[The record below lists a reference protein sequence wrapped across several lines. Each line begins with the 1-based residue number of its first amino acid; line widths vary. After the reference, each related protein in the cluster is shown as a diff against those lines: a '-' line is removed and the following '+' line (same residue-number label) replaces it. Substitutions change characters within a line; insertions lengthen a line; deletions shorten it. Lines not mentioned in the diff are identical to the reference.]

1 MKKVLLFILI
11 ATAMVACRKDVQLPQ
26 QQQGLGKNY

>member
-11 ATAMVACRKDVQLPQ
+11 ATAMVACKKDVQLPQ
-26 QQQGLGKNY
+26 QGIGKNY

>member
-11 ATAMVACRKDVQLPQ
+11 ATAMVACKKDVQLPQ
-26 QQQGLGKNY
+26 QQSLGKNY